1 MNNDDFPPLI
11 QQRRANKHAQE
22 QSRRERAELLQVF
35 GSREGQLI
43 LTRLERRFETD
54 FPAFQGKL
62 GHYDPLDAMRRDAH
76 REVFLTIRHQLE
88 QARVEATKP
97 TH

>member
-1 MNNDDFPPLI
+1 MNNDDYPPLVE
-11 QQRRANKHAQE
+11 QRRANKQAQE
-22 QSRRERAELLQVF
+22 QACLERAELLQVF
-35 GSREGQLI
+35 GSRKGQLI

-88 QARVEATKP
+88 EARREVTTNP
-97 TH
+97 N